1 MEAMTVM
8 GMAASQARFLG
19 LTSRKSNVEYQ
30 GQQINQERTAL
41 ANESANLLN
50 QMMGLEVPT
59 PPVQSEYYNY
69 VYSLDGSAG
78 DYASSDYTIVNY
90 TKTYTAE
97 NQYKITLSRKE
108 EIQKETTTTY
118 TINTPTV
125 EDGIYKINLTRQNG
139 SNESTASS
147 YTQKLIY
154 DPNNDNPLNEK
165 GELSI
170 NKGATSSD
178 PSQIYKVPANTTL
191 IDGYGTCCTKEKY
204 DDDTPIT
211 YYFYQDS
218 KGVNHFVTDR
228 ELDAMMNPTEENNKV
243 APRNAYTYY
252 KDSTTTVIGELTKSK
267 NGRLSNIVIS
277 NDESYPEELKGKEF
291 SLSTK
296 KEYDEQ
302 GYNDAFNEYEYQK
315 SVYEK
320 TISDIN
326 SKTEIIQ
333 KEDQNLELK
342 LNQLDTEQNAI
353 KTEMDAVN
361 KVIEDNVEKTFKIFA

>member
-1 MEAMTVM
+1 MEAMTIM

-30 GQQINQERTAL
+30 GQQINQQRTAL

-50 QMMGLEVPT
+50 QMMTLDVPT
-59 PPVQSEYYNY
+59 PPVQTEYYSY
-69 VYSLDGSAG
+69 VYSLDGSSAG
-78 DYASSDYTIVNY
+78 YSAEDYTIASY
-90 TKTYTAE
+90 TKTYAAE
-97 NQYKITLSRKE
+97 NQYKITLNKRE
-108 EIQKETTTTY
+108 ETQKETTTSY
-118 TINTPTV
+118 TINPTTV
-125 EDGIYKINLTRQNG
+125 EDGIYKISLSKQN
-139 SNESTASS
+139 SAASDSISSS

-165 GELSI
+165 NELNI

-178 PSQIYKVPANTTL
+178 PSQIYKVPANNTL
-191 IDGYGTCCTKEKY
+191 IDGYGTCCT
-204 DDDTPIT
+204 DDTKE

-218 KGVNHFVTDR
+218 KGVNHFITAE
-228 ELDAMMNPTEENNKV
+228 ELNYMMNPDQENDRIS
-243 APRNAYTYY
+243 PRHAYSVYT
-252 KDSTTTVIGELTKSK
+252 DSTTTVIGELVKSK

-277 NDESYPEELKGKEF
+277 NEENYPEELRGKEF

-296 KEYDEQ
+296 KEYDEA
-302 GYNDAFNEYEYQK
+302 GYTDAFNEYEYQK
-315 SVYEK
+315 ALYEK
-320 TISDIN
+320 TVSDIN
-326 SKTEIIQ
+326 NKTEIIQ
-333 KEDQNLELK
+333 KEDQQLELR